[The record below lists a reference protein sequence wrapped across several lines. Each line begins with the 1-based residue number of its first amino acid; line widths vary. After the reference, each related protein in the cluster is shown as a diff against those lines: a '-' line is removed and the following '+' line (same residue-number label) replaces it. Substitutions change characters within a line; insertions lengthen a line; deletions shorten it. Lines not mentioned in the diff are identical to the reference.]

1 VKDIKVRIAQ
11 LRLDPE
17 NPRVADEEGQ
27 INIRQAIIDDQGS
40 KLAELAADIVQYR
53 LNPMDR
59 MMVLQPDKAK
69 KEYIAL
75 EGNRRTAALQIL
87 ANPDLLQDLAMPDA
101 LRNRLTDLAEEFEPN
116 QVEPIPA
123 VLMPNRDS
131 ARRWIELRH
140 TGENSGRGI
149 VDWNGVQTAR
159 FRGDRTLEL
168 LKFVRAKGQLTLGET
183 AAIAVN
189 FPITTLD
196 RLVSNP
202 VVRQRIG
209 LQIVDGEFYLLYP
222 WAEVIKPI
230 KRIVVDLA
238 TKKINVSA
246 VKNKEQQI
254 GYIEGLPK
262 SVLPSGKK
270 LKVPEPLA
278 TVLSQQPPPSPPSP
292 PAPPSPL
299 DRKTLIPKGFLLAI
313 ANQKAAQIFWE
324 LRTLNIDKYP
334 VAGAVLLRCF
344 VEALIEIYFNT
355 HKLPS
360 KHTSGK
366 NAGKSLSLSEK
377 VEAVLKSLGSKLT
390 KQQANAARIAL
401 THSGSVISVS
411 RLHEY
416 VHNPAVFPSR
426 ADLIGSWSG
435 VEAFFKAVTK

>member
-1 VKDIKVRIAQ
+1 MKDIQVQIAE

-27 INIRQAIIDDQGS
+27 INIRQALLDDQGS
-40 KLAELAADIVQYR
+40 KIAELAQDIVQFN

-87 ANPDLLQDLAMPDA
+87 ANPGLLEDLHIPDN
-101 LRNRLTDLAEEFEPN
+101 LRNKLTDLADDFDPKK
-116 QVEPIPA
+116 VEPIPA
-123 VLMPNRDS
+123 VLMPDRES

-140 TGENSGRGI
+140 TGENGGRGI

-159 FRGDRTLEL
+159 FRGDKTLEL
-168 LKFVRAKGQLTLGET
+168 LRFVRVKGALST
-183 AAIAVN
+183 AEASAVGAN

-202 VVRQRIG
+202 MVRQRVG
-209 LQIVDGEFYLLYP
+209 LQIVDGEFYIMYP
-222 WAEVIKPI
+222 WEEVIKPL

-238 TKKINVSA
+238 TKKINVSS

-254 GYIEGLPK
+254 SYLDGLPK
-262 SVLPSGKK
+262 SVLPAGKK
-270 LKVPEPLA
+270 LTSPQSLMA
-278 TVLSQQPPPSPPSP
+278 VLSQQPPAPPP
-292 PAPPSPL
+292 PAPPPPSPL

-334 VAGAVLLRCF
+334 VAGAILLRSF
-344 VEALIEIYFNT
+344 VEAIVEIYMST
-355 HKLPS
+355 HSISS

-366 NAGKSLSLSEK
+366 NAGKPLNLSER
-377 VEAVLKSLGSKLT
+377 VELVLTDPGLKLS

-401 THSGSVISVS
+401 TKPDSVISIS

-426 ADLIGSWSG
+426 NDLIASWSG
-435 VEAFFKAVTK
+435 VEAFFKAAVK